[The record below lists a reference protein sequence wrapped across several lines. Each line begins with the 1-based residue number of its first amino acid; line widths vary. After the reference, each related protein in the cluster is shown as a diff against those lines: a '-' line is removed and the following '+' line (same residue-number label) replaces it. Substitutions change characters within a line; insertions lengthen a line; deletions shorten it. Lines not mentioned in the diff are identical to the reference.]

1 MKLCVADIITVLDY
15 MLIYGVIHGG
25 NKMNI
30 QPKDTSRGHFWVSI
44 VKSII
49 RLGACFAL
57 FLGDYAIAAV
67 MLAVAELLGIGEELV

>member
-1 MKLCVADIITVLDY
+1 
-15 MLIYGVIHGG
+15 
-25 NKMNI
+25 MNV

-57 FLGDYAIAAV
+57 FLGDYAVAAV
-67 MLAVAELLGIGEELV
+67 VLAVAELLGIGEELV